1 MADMIEQSVTERK
14 KKIVLL
20 SFVGFTDP
28 WSTRDTTENDK
39 EELLQLIDIDSTMLY
54 PGASSREESWK
65 KEGAILGLCD
75 CDELHPDI
83 LYMFPSCAAKNHHR
97 KSNSEWRANWIE
109 NILAERMPKLEC
121 HTLPLDV
128 QDATNFEELSEA
140 FEKKLDELKKLETDE
155 YDYEY
160 HLNCT
165 SGTQQMTA
173 VGYVLANSGALP
185 NIRLWQ
191 CKDPARL
198 REGENRVKAVNAS
211 FIEENVCKKRIASA
225 MDRLDFISVRE
236 AYQKLGSLPVTER
249 KRDISIFLRKIFNAY
264 AYMDMLRYGSAYSTM
279 HDALQAPGYNYL
291 DDERKGLL
299 RKQHKMLELLRASG
313 EKESPE
319 NLTDLY
325 FNMQRCFKRGAYADV
340 LARFWRIT
348 EGSVYHRLENR
359 YEINPRDLWNG
370 PQTKKGMANLEL
382 LKNVP
387 KGRYQKRYPKQ
398 FIGLENGRYALLHVL
413 DDPLAENVEFV
424 TFFEQ
429 DVKDMTNE
437 RNGTIIAHG
446 MGDVSGDDAEKCL
459 RYAERILCTLVPSA
473 EKEIRRYPFKEDD
486 IMTLTSLL

>member
-1 MADMIEQSVTERK
+1 
-14 KKIVLL
+14 
-20 SFVGFTDP
+20 
-28 WSTRDTTENDK
+28 
-39 EELLQLIDIDSTMLY
+39 
-54 PGASSREESWK
+54 
-65 KEGAILGLCD
+65 
-75 CDELHPDI
+75 
-83 LYMFPSCAAKNHHR
+83 
-97 KSNSEWRANWIE
+97 
-109 NILAERMPKLEC
+109 
-121 HTLPLDV
+121 
-128 QDATNFEELSEA
+128 
-140 FEKKLDELKKLETDE
+140 
-155 YDYEY
+155 
-160 HLNCT
+160 
-165 SGTQQMTA
+165 
-173 VGYVLANSGALP
+173 
-185 NIRLWQ
+185 
-191 CKDPARL
+191 
-198 REGENRVKAVNAS
+198 
-211 FIEENVCKKRIASA
+211 
-225 MDRLDFISVRE
+225 
-236 AYQKLGSLPVTER
+236 
-249 KRDISIFLRKIFNAY
+249 
-264 AYMDMLRYGSAYSTM
+264 MDMLRYGSAYSTM

-359 YEINPRDLWNG
+359 HEINPRDLWNG

-446 MGDVSGDDAEKCL
+446 MGDVSEDDAEKCL
-459 RYAERILCTLVPSA
+459 RYAERIHCTLVPSA